1 MCGIAGIIRKDG
13 SPVDGDRIR
22 RMNDLSAHRGP
33 DGSGYFHA
41 AGVALGHR
49 RLAILDLN
57 PRGAQPMVRGD
68 RFHIVFNGEIYNFL
82 ELRTELERLGHAFV
96 TGTDTE
102 VILAAYSEWGSAC
115 LPKFNGMWAFAIY
128 DARERELFL
137 ARDRF
142 GVKPL
147 YFTSNDREFGFASEI
162 KQLLS
167 LLPAAVV
174 NPSVLV
180 EWIALSLENH
190 RPETMF
196 RGISSLP
203 PGHRMWVKVPE
214 GGFRMERWYS
224 LGNAPEAGEMTP
236 EEGAEALLGTL
247 QDSVR
252 LRLRADVRVGACL
265 SGGLD
270 SSATSAL
277 ASRQYR
283 AAGAGRFFAVHARA
297 TEAAIDES
305 HWATD
310 VARSEDLDLVVV
322 TPSLGDF
329 TDTLNEVVYTQ
340 EEPFLS
346 PSVFMG
352 WHVFREAR
360 ARGCPVMLN
369 GQGADEVLL
378 GYERYFTAATIG
390 QPWWLKLQ
398 SAYFESRRSRLSFL
412 DALRYRAYFGLSP
425 IRRSRLRR
433 RSFLRESVA
442 DSVDYSWIDR
452 SADSFRDV
460 RRMQEAEITCWQLPK
475 LLRYEDRNS
484 MRHSIETRLPF
495 LDYRLVEL
503 GVSMPVSCKINR
515 GWTKYALRLAMQGIL
530 APEIVWRTDK
540 VGFEAPTKTWI
551 RGHEREARAAIAGSG
566 IIGAFCD
573 REALLSRFD
582 RMDPWRQWQFLNLAV
597 WERVFDVRCE

>member
-1 MCGIAGIIRKDG
+1 
-13 SPVDGDRIR
+13 
-22 RMNDLSAHRGP
+22 MNDLAAHRGP
-33 DGSGYFHA
+33 DGHGYFHA
-41 AGVALGHR
+41 PGIALGHR

-57 PRGAQPMVRGD
+57 PRGAQPMARGD
-68 RFHIVFNGEIYNFL
+68 RFQIVFNGEIYNFV
-82 ELRTELERLGHAFV
+82 ELRAELEALGHAFV

-102 VILAAYSEWGSAC
+102 VILSAYAEWGPDC
-115 LPKFNGMWAFAIY
+115 LPRFNGMWAFAVY
-128 DARERELFL
+128 DAKERELFL

-147 YFTSNDREFGFASEI
+147 YFIANNREFGFSSEI
-162 KQLLS
+162 KQVLS
-167 LLPAAVV
+167 LLPSAVADS
-174 NPSVLV
+174 SVLL
-180 EWIALSLENH
+180 EWIALSFENH

-196 RGISSLP
+196 RGVSSLP
-203 PGHRMWVKVPE
+203 PGHRMWVKVPD
-214 GGFRMERWYS
+214 GAFRMERWYS
-224 LGNAPEAGEMTP
+224 LGTNERAGGMSP
-236 EEGAEALLGTL
+236 AEGSRALLETL
-247 QDSVR
+247 EDAVR
-252 LRLRADVRVGACL
+252 LRLRADVRVGTCL

-283 AAGAGRFFAVHARA
+283 AAGAGRFLAVHARA

-305 HWATD
+305 RWAAQ
-310 VARSEDLDLVVV
+310 VSRSEDLDLSVV
-322 TPSLGDF
+322 TPSLQDF
-329 TDTLNEVVYTQ
+329 ASSLDEVVYTQ

-346 PSVFMG
+346 PSMFMG

-390 QPWWLKLQ
+390 QPWWRKLN
-398 SAYFESRRSRLSFL
+398 SAYFESRRSRLSFF
-412 DALRYRAYFGLSP
+412 DALRYKAYFGRS
-425 IRRSRLRR
+425 RVRSSRLRR
-433 RSFLRESVA
+433 RSFLREDMA
-442 DSVDYSWIDR
+442 DRVDFSWIER
-452 SADSFRDV
+452 SAEAFRDV

-503 GVSMPVSCKINR
+503 GVSMPVCCKINR

-530 APEIVWRTDK
+530 APDIVWRTDK
-540 VGFEAPTKTWI
+540 VGFEAPTRTWI
-551 RGHEREARAAIAGSG
+551 RGHEREARGAIADSR
-566 IIGAFCD
+566 IICSICD
-573 REALLSRFD
+573 REALLTGFGH
-582 RMDPWRQWQFLNLAV
+582 MDPWRQWQFLNLAA
-597 WERVFDVRCE
+597 WERVFDVRWE